1 MTTNKLFQPGK
12 SGNPKGRPKGIPNPQ
27 ARLRQAIADD
37 IPGILATLRQ
47 QALDGDVQA
56 ASLLLSRCLPPL
68 RPETAEQAIPATGC
82 SLGERVEAVVSAA
95 VAGQLPPNIASE
107 LMGVLAG
114 QAKIFETIELERRI
128 AALEGNHAKHIEN

>member
-1 MTTNKLFQPGK
+1 MAKYTKGQ
-12 SGNPKGRPKGIPNPQ
+12 SGNPKGKPAGALSP
-27 ARLRQAIADD
+27 AGRLREAIAQD

-68 RPETAEQAIPATGC
+68 RPETAEQAIPVTGC